1 MKQGASTIAILS
13 SGGDAP
19 GMNAAIRAAVRGGL
33 GRGCRMLGVLRG
45 YQGLIDDEVEEL
57 ELRSVSDVIHRGG
70 TMLYTARSDEFVT
83 PAGQKKALDTLA
95 RHGADALIVVGGDG
109 SFRGALDLARQG
121 MQIVG
126 IPGTIDNDIACSEY
140 TIGYDTAVNTAIEM
154 IDRLRDTA
162 QSHERCSVIE
172 VMGRHCGNIALS
184 AGIATGATAILV
196 PEIDLDYEKDVLE
209 RIAFTRSKGKRHFIV
224 VASEGIFKQSD
235 SRFSSSEEMSAAISQ
250 DSGIPARTTVLGHVQ
265 RGGSPTGRDRI
276 TASEM
281 GYLAAE
287 LLATGRGNRILAVR
301 AGRVCDLDVEEALSA
316 VRHFDFELY
325 RMSQE
330 LSL

>member
-1 MKQGASTIAILS
+1 MKHGAPTIAILS

-45 YQGLIDDEVEEL
+45 FQGLIDGEIEEL

-70 TMLYTARSDEFVT
+70 TMLYTARSEEFMT
-83 PAGQKKALDTLA
+83 QAGQQKALDTLT
-95 RHGADALIVVGGDG
+95 RYGADALIVVGGDG
-109 SFRGALDLARQG
+109 SFRGARDLVKCGVQV
-121 MQIVG
+121 VG

-196 PEIDLDYEKDVLE
+196 PEIEFDYEKDVLD
-209 RIAFTRSKGKRHFIV
+209 RIAFTRSNGKRHFIV
-224 VASEGIFKQSD
+224 VASEGIFKQPD
-235 SRFSSSEEMSAAISQ
+235 SRFASSEAMAAAISE

-301 AGRVCDLDVEEALSA
+301 GGRVCDLDLEEALSTA
-316 VRHFDFELY
+316 RQFDFELY